1 MRRAKVL
8 LPLVAAAL
16 CGCDSYRYHSGRF
29 FDETGRTG
37 RAVAALESFIEHR
50 PQDPRACEVRL
61 RLGRAYA
68 GRLGR
73 FLEAQRHFEAAA
85 RGFQDQP
92 ACVEAAKAGLM
103 DCPDFFPLEAGRG
116 WVFGDTASGGRNM
129 RLEWDLRRSA
139 ADKTTILGS
148 LFAGNKRINTQEKAY
163 SKKDW
168 AVWEGEPGAKPVAI
182 LRYPYVA
189 GRRWTERRGKYPVDF
204 LIEDSAVEVKTVA
217 GAFSD
222 CLKVR
227 ETDRRFKGSWKYD
240 YYCPGVGRVK
250 TTAGSPGAENP
261 NTELIKAVR
270 P

>member
-16 CGCDSYRYHSGRF
+16 CGCDSYRYYSGRF

-85 RGFQDQP
+85 RGFQGQP

-139 ADKTTILGS
+139 AGKTTILGS

-182 LRYPYVA
+182 LRYSVRGAA
-189 GRRWTERRGKYPVDF
+189 GDGAAGK
-204 LIEDSAVEVKTVA
+204 I
-217 GAFSD
+217 
-222 CLKVR
+222 
-227 ETDRRFKGSWKYD
+227 
-240 YYCPGVGRVK
+240 PGGFF
-250 TTAGSPGAENP
+250 
-261 NTELIKAVR
+261 
-270 P
+270 